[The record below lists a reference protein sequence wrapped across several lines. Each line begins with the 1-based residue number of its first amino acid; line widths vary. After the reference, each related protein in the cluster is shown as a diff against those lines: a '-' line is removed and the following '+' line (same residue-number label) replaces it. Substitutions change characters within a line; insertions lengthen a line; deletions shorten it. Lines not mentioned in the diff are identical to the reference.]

1 MYRLATESEPRTE
14 FDAVTQRLLR
24 RRLIAAC
31 ALALSITP
39 LYAVSDYLLHP
50 EQFVLLAAAKAV
62 SIVVTGALLVFAYGP
77 LGLEYAH
84 WVGILLATEVAFASS
99 GIAVLLFGYTTPE
112 SAGFALVIL
121 GVALLMPWR
130 MVHAACTS
138 GILLGMYVACALTHG
153 AIRDQVQFWT
163 NVSFL
168 VTACIVAVISTRATA
183 ELQRREL
190 RARAA
195 LQDVARQKTDLAT
208 SLELKSAQLSLIN
221 QEMEDLLYVASH
233 DLRAPLINV
242 QGFTREL
249 QIALDAL
256 RRELPPTPE
265 ARALVTDLD
274 ESTRFILTA
283 VARMDGLIG
292 SLLNL
297 SRIATRTNPTD
308 VVPLGAMV
316 DAIVD
321 SFRYQIDQKQIT
333 IAIGDLPV
341 VIGDPVRLN
350 QAVSNLVDNAIK
362 YMGDRP
368 LRRIEIG
375 ARIDDGTAT
384 CFVRD
389 SGPGIPKAKHETVFR
404 LFHRLPN
411 GAVPGEGI
419 GLTMVRKIIEKHGG
433 RVWLEAEPDE
443 GTTFFFTLR
452 TPKPASLQERTAT

>member
-1 MYRLATESEPRTE
+1 
-14 FDAVTQRLLR
+14 
-24 RRLIAAC
+24 
-31 ALALSITP
+31 
-39 LYAVSDYLLHP
+39 
-50 EQFVLLAAAKAV
+50 
-62 SIVVTGALLVFAYGP
+62 
-77 LGLEYAH
+77 
-84 WVGILLATEVAFASS
+84 
-99 GIAVLLFGYTTPE
+99 
-112 SAGFALVIL
+112 
-121 GVALLMPWR
+121 
-130 MVHAACTS
+130 
-138 GILLGMYVACALTHG
+138 
-153 AIRDQVQFWT
+153 
-163 NVSFL
+163 
-168 VTACIVAVISTRATA
+168 
-183 ELQRREL
+183 
-190 RARAA
+190 
-195 LQDVARQKTDLAT
+195 
-208 SLELKSAQLSLIN
+208 
-221 QEMEDLLYVASH
+221 
-233 DLRAPLINV
+233 
-242 QGFTREL
+242 
-249 QIALDAL
+249 L

-368 LRRIEIG
+368 VRRIEIG